1 MTGRNPCVE
10 TIHKWEVSI
19 KVKSSLLI
27 QGGGVNEVDKDNQM
41 APLGDSRSGLLIQGD
56 AKSRVS

>member
-10 TIHKWEVSI
+10 TIHKWEVPI

-27 QGGGVNEVDKDNQM
+27 QGLVNEVDKDNQM
-41 APLGDSRSGLLIQGD
+41 APLGDTRSGLLIQGD